1 MTPLELLHVATA
13 PSVRFMDRLRLNS
26 KLMLIAAV
34 FVGVAV
40 IMAALLVREINTK
53 VAHLQQLQT
62 GEAAFPKAITL
73 MRDISSHAA
82 QSRRAL
88 GGDAAAQ
95 AEIPRI
101 VDTLR
106 AGTAAAIE
114 VREQLPP
121 DPRLDKAVEELQAAM
136 ELALQPSDDINTII
150 QHDLDAIAKVRNFMS
165 VLEVASDLY
174 LDNEEG
180 TLLLG
185 EIVTAHGPLLLDRAL
200 RIRALGNLVIDGGAV
215 WVEDRIDLTSSD
227 REIGNALET
236 LGGAVADLG
245 TEFDAVRAPLEGVNS
260 AFAALRQGMKEG
272 LLDAEEIQMDAAELL
287 ALGQAADASV
297 YALLDVVE
305 PMLKNRIASRLSA
318 LSTERSLVIGAIVI
332 ALLLAGYLFLGF
344 TQSVGRA
351 VREIAASANDLAG
364 GVFRERVN
372 VRSNDELRQI
382 ANALESVSTAIRR
395 FAAAQTEMADQH
407 AAGLI
412 SHRID
417 AATFEGEYRKLAEG
431 TNELADGHLQ
441 VKMQAVELMGRYGIG
456 DLSGDMPELPG
467 EKKRITEAMRLTKT
481 NMSAIS
487 AEIQRLVT
495 AANAGDFSAR
505 GDANQFQHEFRRM
518 IEGLNSLM
526 AVSDAGLRDVGR
538 VLDALARG
546 DLTESITAEYRGQFD
561 ALKQA
566 ANTTVKSLGE
576 LIGQVKEATDSI
588 NTAAREIAAGNSD
601 LSGRTEQ
608 QAASLEET
616 ASSMEELT
624 STVRQ
629 NAENARSANQLA
641 IGAGEV
647 AEKGGSVVGEVVTTM
662 GDIDAAS
669 RKIVDIIS
677 VIDGIAFQTNILALN
692 AAVEAARAGEQ
703 GRGFAVVAS
712 EVRSLAQRSAAAAK
726 EIKTLIG
733 DTVDKIA
740 TGSSLVDSAGKTMA
754 EIVTS
759 VKRVTDIMGEISA
772 ASAEQSS
779 GIEQVNATITQM
791 DEVTQQNAALVEE
804 ASASAR
810 ALEDQAGALS
820 VAVSR
825 FRLNSNQASL
835 RAVPPMRSSAPAVAA
850 PRSDEASPTSTSPAV
865 AGSSAETKRE
875 PAKPGLRAVAGKATP
890 SRPLKPLAATA
901 RSASS
906 SRAPAKP
913 APSRNAP
920 TGPAAPSASDDMEW
934 TEF

>member
-1 MTPLELLHVATA
+1 MTPLELLQVATA
-13 PSVRFMDRLRLNS
+13 PSARFMDRLRLNS

-34 FVGVAV
+34 FVAV
-40 IMAALLVREINTK
+40 SIVLAILLVQNINRD
-53 VAHLQQLQT
+53 VNHLQQVQT
-62 GEAAFPKAITL
+62 GEALFPRAISL
-73 MRDISSHAA
+73 IRNVSGHAA
-82 QSRRAL
+82 AARRGL
-88 GGDAAAQ
+88 GGDAQSLSEASRLRQEISDQVAALVRDS
-95 AEIPRI
+95 AALPEEPR
-101 VDTLR
+101 L
-106 AGTAAAIE
+106 TAALEAM
-114 VREQLPP
+114 Q
-121 DPRLDKAVEELQAAM
+121 QAAA
-136 ELALQPSDDINTII
+136 EATQESDDINTIVQRDMALI
-150 QHDLDAIAKVRNFMS
+150 EKVRGTFAALS
-165 VLEVASDLY
+165 IASDLF
-174 LDNEEG
+174 LDNDEA
-180 TLLLG
+180 TLLMG
-185 EIVTAHGPLLLDRAL
+185 EIVTEHTPALLDRSL

-227 REIGNALET
+227 REIKTALANLAGAVNN
-236 LGGAVADLG
+236 LGGDFAAVK
-245 TEFDAVRAPLEGVNS
+245 TSLEGLQS
-260 AFAALRQGMKEG
+260 SFEALSTAMKEG
-272 LLDAEEIQMDAAELL
+272 LLDAEEIEMETTELL
-287 ALGQAADASV
+287 SLGQAADASV
-297 YALLDVVE
+297 YAMLDLVE
-305 PMLKNRIASRLSA
+305 PLLKARIESRLSA
-318 LSTERSLVIGAIVI
+318 LTTERTLVIGAIVI

-351 VREIAASANDLAG
+351 VREIAASANDLAN

-372 VRSNDELRQI
+372 VRSNDEMRQI
-382 ANALESVSTAIRR
+382 ANAMESVSTAVRR
-395 FAAAQTEMADQH
+395 FAGAQTEMADQH

-417 AATFEGEYRKLAEG
+417 AGTFQGEYRTLAEG
-431 TNELADGHLQ
+431 TNELVAGHIQ
-441 VKMQAVELMGRYGIG
+441 VQMQAVDLMGRYGIG
-456 DLSGDMPELPG
+456 DLSTDMPELPG
-467 EKKRITEAMRLTKT
+467 EKKRITDAMRTTKT
-481 NMSAIS
+481 NLAAIS
-487 AEIQRLVT
+487 AEIQRLVG

-526 AVSDAGLRDVGR
+526 SVSDAGLRDVGR
-538 VLDALARG
+538 VLEALARG
-546 DLTESITAEYRGQFD
+546 DLTETVSAEYRGQFD

-566 ANTTVKSLGE
+566 ANSTVKSLGE
-576 LIGQVKEATDSI
+576 LIGQVKQATDSI

-601 LSGRTEQ
+601 LSARTEQ

-647 AEKGGSVVGEVVTTM
+647 AEKGGTVVGEVVTTM
-662 GDIDAAS
+662 GEIDAAS

-712 EVRSLAQRSAAAAK
+712 EVRSLAQRSAGAAK

-740 TGSSLVDSAGKTMA
+740 AGSSLVDSAGKTMA
-754 EIVTS
+754 EVVTS

-779 GIEQVNATITQM
+779 GIEQVNATVTQM

-810 ALEDQAGALS
+810 ALEDQAAALAES
-820 VAVSR
+820 VSR
-825 FRLNSNQASL
+825 FRLSAAQAGARAAAPL
-835 RAVPPMRSSAPAVAA
+835 RAPGASPSAAASEPAAKADGQAAGKPGNTPSPSANKPATKPAASAPK
-850 PRSDEASPTSTSPAV
+850 
-865 AGSSAETKRE
+865 AG
-875 PAKPGLRAVAGKATP
+875 
-890 SRPLKPLAATA
+890 TA
-901 RSASS
+901 RAASTL
-906 SRAPAKP
+906 RPVPKAVPRGAPA
-913 APSRNAP
+913 
-920 TGPAAPSASDDMEW
+920 AAPSGDDMEW

>member
-1 MTPLELLHVATA
+1 MTPLQLLQVATA
-13 PSVRFMDRLRLNS
+13 PSARFMDRLRLNS

-34 FVGVAV
+34 FVAV
-40 IMAALLVREINTK
+40 SIVLAILLVQNINRD
-53 VAHLQQLQT
+53 VNHLQQVQT
-62 GEAAFPKAITL
+62 GEALFPRAISL
-73 MRDISSHAA
+73 IRNVSGHAA
-82 QSRRAL
+82 AARRGL
-88 GGDAAAQ
+88 GGDAQSLSEASRLRQEISDQVAALVRDS
-95 AEIPRI
+95 AALPEEPR
-101 VDTLR
+101 L
-106 AGTAAAIE
+106 TAALEAM
-114 VREQLPP
+114 Q
-121 DPRLDKAVEELQAAM
+121 QAAA
-136 ELALQPSDDINTII
+136 EATKESDDINTIVQRDMALI
-150 QHDLDAIAKVRNFMS
+150 ETVRGTFS
-165 VLEVASDLY
+165 ALSVASDLL
-174 LDNEEG
+174 LDNDEA
-180 TLLLG
+180 TLVLG
-185 EIVTAHGPLLLDRAL
+185 EIVTEHAPALLDRSL

-227 REIGNALET
+227 REIKTALANLAGAVNN
-236 LGGAVADLG
+236 LGGDFAAVK
-245 TEFDAVRAPLEGVNS
+245 TSLEGLQS
-260 AFAALRQGMKEG
+260 SFEALSTAMKEG
-272 LLDAEEIQMDAAELL
+272 LLDAEEIQMETTELL
-287 ALGQAADASV
+287 SLGQAADASV
-297 YALLDVVE
+297 YAMLDLVE
-305 PMLKNRIASRLSA
+305 PMLKARIESRLSA
-318 LSTERSLVIGAIVI
+318 LTTQRTLVISAIAI

-351 VREIAASANDLAG
+351 VREIAASANDLAS

-372 VRSNDELRQI
+372 VRSNDEMRQI
-382 ANALESVSTAIRR
+382 ANALESVSTAVRR
-395 FAAAQTEMADQH
+395 FASAQTEMADQH

-417 AATFEGEYRKLAEG
+417 AGTFQGEYRTLAEG
-431 TNELADGHLQ
+431 TNELVDGHIQ
-441 VKMQAVELMGRYGIG
+441 VKMQAVDLMGRYGIG
-456 DLSGDMPELPG
+456 DLSADMPELPG
-467 EKKRITEAMRLTKT
+467 EKKRITDAMRTTKT
-481 NMSAIS
+481 NLAAIS
-487 AEIQRLVT
+487 AEIQRLVG

-505 GDANQFQHEFRRM
+505 GDVSQFQHEFRRM

-538 VLDALARG
+538 VLEALARG
-546 DLTESITAEYRGQFD
+546 DLTETVSAEYRGQFD

-566 ANTTVKSLGE
+566 ANSTVKSLGE
-576 LIGQVKEATDSI
+576 LIGQVKQATDSI

-601 LSGRTEQ
+601 LSARTEQ

-647 AEKGGSVVGEVVTTM
+647 AEKGGMVVGEVVTTM
-662 GDIDAAS
+662 GEIDAAS

-712 EVRSLAQRSAAAAK
+712 EVRSLAQRSAGAAK

-740 TGSSLVDSAGKTMA
+740 AGSSLVDSAGKTMA
-754 EIVTS
+754 EVVTS

-779 GIEQVNATITQM
+779 GIEQVNATVTQM

-804 ASASAR
+804 ATASAR
-810 ALEDQAGALS
+810 ALEDQAAALADS
-820 VAVSR
+820 VSR
-825 FRLNSNQASL
+825 FRLSAAQAATRSAAPL
-835 RAVPPMRSSAPAVAA
+835 RAPGPSLGAAASEAALKANAKSTGKAGNPPP
-850 PRSDEASPTSTSPAV
+850 SPA
-865 AGSSAETKRE
+865 SK
-875 PAKPGLRAVAGKATP
+875 PA
-890 SRPLKPLAATA
+890 
-901 RSASS
+901 
-906 SRAPAKP
+906 AKP
-913 APSRNAP
+913 AQAAPKASTARAASTLRPVPKAVPRSAP
-920 TGPAAPSASDDMEW
+920 TAASTGDDMEW

>member
-1 MTPLELLHVATA
+1 MTPLELLQIATA
-13 PSVRFMDRLRLNS
+13 PSARFMDRLRLNT
-26 KLMLIAAV
+26 KLVLIAAV
-34 FVGVAV
+34 FVVVSIALA
-40 IMAALLVREINTK
+40 ILLVQNDTREIDRLRQ
-53 VAHLQQLQT
+53 VQT
-62 GEAAFPKAITL
+62 GEALFPQAISL
-73 MRDISSHAA
+73 VRNVSDHAA
-82 QSRRAL
+82 AARKGLDGDAQALTEASRLREAISAGVSAL
-88 GGDAAAQ
+88 VRDAGELPEEPRLTSALQALQDAAA
-95 AEIPRI
+95 E
-101 VDTLR
+101 
-106 AGTAAAIE
+106 
-114 VREQLPP
+114 
-121 DPRLDKAVEELQAAM
+121 AVQ
-136 ELALQPSDDINTII
+136 QSDDINTIV
-150 QHDLDAIAKVRNFMS
+150 QRDAALIEALRGTFSALN
-165 VLEVASDLY
+165 VASDLI
-174 LDNEEG
+174 LDNDEA
-180 TLLLG
+180 TLVMG
-185 EIVTAHGPLLLDRAL
+185 EIIAEHAPTLLDRSL

-227 REIGNALET
+227 REIKTALVSLVGAVNN
-236 LGGAVADLG
+236 LGGDYVAVKTSLDSIEAS
-245 TEFDAVRAPLEGVNS
+245 FDALSS
-260 AFAALRQGMKEG
+260 AMKEE
-272 LLDAEEIQMDAAELL
+272 LLDAEEIQMETAELL
-287 ALGQAADASV
+287 NLGRAADESV
-297 YALLDVVE
+297 YTMLDLVE
-305 PMLKNRIASRLSA
+305 PMLKARIESRLSA
-318 LSTERSLVIGAIVI
+318 LVTERTLIVSAIAS

-344 TQSVGRA
+344 THSVGRA
-351 VREIAASANDLAG
+351 VREIAASANDLAS

-372 VRSNDELRQI
+372 VQSQDELREI
-382 ANALESVSTAIRR
+382 AKAMESVGNAVRR

-417 AATFEGEYRKLAEG
+417 AQQFEGEYRKLAEG
-431 TNELADGHLQ
+431 VNEVVDAQ
-441 VKMQAVELMGRYGIG
+441 ISTTEQAVALMGSYGIG
-456 DLSGDMPELPG
+456 DLSTDMPDLPG
-467 EKKRITEAMRLTKT
+467 EKKRITNAMRTTKS
-481 NMSAIS
+481 NLVAIS
-487 AEIQRLVT
+487 AEIQRLVD

-526 AVSDAGLRDVGR
+526 AVSDSGLRDVGR
-538 VLDALARG
+538 VLEALSRG
-546 DLTESITAEYRGQFD
+546 DLTETISAEYRGQFD

-566 ANTTVKSLGE
+566 ANSTVKSLGD

-601 LSGRTEQ
+601 LSSRTEQ

-712 EVRSLAQRSAAAAK
+712 EVRSLAQRSAGAAK

-779 GIEQVNATITQM
+779 GIEQVNATVTQM

-804 ASASAR
+804 ATASAR
-810 ALEDQAGALS
+810 ALEDQAAGLAT
-820 VAVSR
+820 AVSR
-825 FRLNSNQASL
+825 FKLSREALAAKPVVRAPGSTPIRAERSAAAPTKDPLKKSEAPSKQEPATSRPPSKSATVKPLQRPAAKSAAST
-835 RAVPPMRSSAPAVAA
+835 PMRGSKP
-850 PRSDEASPTSTSPAV
+850 STS
-865 AGSSAETKRE
+865 AE
-875 PAKPGLRAVAGKATP
+875 
-890 SRPLKPLAATA
+890 
-901 RSASS
+901 
-906 SRAPAKP
+906 
-913 APSRNAP
+913 
-920 TGPAAPSASDDMEW
+920 DDMEW

>member
-1 MTPLELLHVATA
+1 
-13 PSVRFMDRLRLNS
+13 
-26 KLMLIAAV
+26 ML
-34 FVGVAV
+34 
-40 IMAALLVREINTK
+40 
-53 VAHLQQLQT
+53 
-62 GEAAFPKAITL
+62 
-73 MRDISSHAA
+73 
-82 QSRRAL
+82 
-88 GGDAAAQ
+88 
-95 AEIPRI
+95 
-101 VDTLR
+101 
-106 AGTAAAIE
+106 
-114 VREQLPP
+114 
-121 DPRLDKAVEELQAAM
+121 
-136 ELALQPSDDINTII
+136 
-150 QHDLDAIAKVRNFMS
+150 
-165 VLEVASDLY
+165 
-174 LDNEEG
+174 
-180 TLLLG
+180 
-185 EIVTAHGPLLLDRAL
+185 
-200 RIRALGNLVIDGGAV
+200 
-215 WVEDRIDLTSSD
+215 
-227 REIGNALET
+227 
-236 LGGAVADLG
+236 
-245 TEFDAVRAPLEGVNS
+245 
-260 AFAALRQGMKEG
+260 
-272 LLDAEEIQMDAAELL
+272 
-287 ALGQAADASV
+287 
-297 YALLDVVE
+297 
-305 PMLKNRIASRLSA
+305 
-318 LSTERSLVIGAIVI
+318 

-382 ANALESVSTAIRR
+382 ANAMESVSTAIRR
-395 FAAAQTEMADQH
+395 FASAQTEMADQH

-417 AATFEGEYRKLAEG
+417 ATAFEGEYRKLAEG
-431 TNELADGHLQ
+431 TNELVDGHIQ
-441 VKMQAVELMGRYGIG
+441 INAQAVDLMGRYGIG
-456 DLSGDMPELPG
+456 DLSTDMPELPG
-467 EKKRITEAMRLTKT
+467 EKRRITDAMRTTKS
-481 NMSAIS
+481 NLAAIS

-495 AANAGDFSAR
+495 AANAGDFGAR

-526 AVSDAGLRDVGR
+526 AVSDAG
-538 VLDALARG
+538 
-546 DLTESITAEYRGQFD
+546 TAEYRGQFD

-647 AEKGGSVVGEVVTTM
+647 AERGGSVVGEVVTTM
-662 GDIDAAS
+662 GNIDAAS

-712 EVRSLAQRSAAAAK
+712 EVRSLAQRSAGAAK

-740 TGSSLVDSAGKTMA
+740 TGSALVDSAGKTMA

-810 ALEDQAGALS
+810 SLEDQASALS
-820 VAVSR
+820 SAVSR
-825 FRLNSNQASL
+825 FRLSTQTASAKL
-835 RAVPPMRSSAPAVAA
+835 PGATAA
-850 PRSDEASPTSTSPAV
+850 RHLTSTAPSSRPASAD
-865 AGSSAETKRE
+865 AGAEPSAE
-875 PAKPGLRAVAGKATP
+875 PAKPALRH
-890 SRPLKPLAATA
+890 
-901 RSASS
+901 SA
-906 SRAPAKP
+906 AKP
-913 APSRNAP
+913 AAARP
-920 TGPAAPSASDDMEW
+920 TKPAATPARPAPGARPAPKIAPVRAQPATPASSDDMEW

>member
-1 MTPLELLHVATA
+1 MTPLELLQVATA
-13 PSVRFMDRLRLNS
+13 PSARFMDRLRLNS
-26 KLMLIAAV
+26 KLILIAAV
-34 FVGVAV
+34 FVAV
-40 IMAALLVREINTK
+40 SIVLAVLLVQSINREVN
-53 VAHLQQLQT
+53 HLQQVQT
-62 GEAAFPKAITL
+62 GETLFPQG
-73 MRDISSHAA
+73 ISLLRNVSAHAA
-82 QSRRAL
+82 AARKGL
-88 GGDAAAQ
+88 GGDAQAA
-95 AEIPRI
+95 AEADRLRQVITDEVAALVRDSAKLPEEPR
-101 VDTLR
+101 L
-106 AGTAAAIE
+106 TAALEA
-114 VREQLPP
+114 LS
-121 DPRLDKAVEELQAAM
+121 AAAA
-136 ELALQPSDDINTII
+136 EASQDSDDINTIVQRDMALI
-150 QHDLDAIAKVRNFMS
+150 EKVRGTFAALS
-165 VLEVASDLY
+165 IASDLY
-174 LDNEEG
+174 LDSDEA

-185 EIVTAHGPLLLDRAL
+185 EIVTDHAPALLDRSL

-227 REIGNALET
+227 REIKTALAG
-236 LGGAVADLG
+236 LAGAVNNLG
-245 TEFDAVRAPLEGVNS
+245 SDYSQVAASLEGINAS
-260 AFAALRQGMKEG
+260 FEALSKGMKEG
-272 LLDAEEIQMDAAELL
+272 LLDAEEIQMESSQLL
-287 ALGQAADASV
+287 SLGQGADASV
-297 YALLDVVE
+297 YALLDVAE
-305 PMLKNRIASRLSA
+305 PLLKARIEERLSA
-318 LSTERSLVIGAIVI
+318 LTTERTVVIGGIVL

-382 ANALESVSTAIRR
+382 ANAMESVSTAIRR
-395 FAAAQTEMADQH
+395 FARAQTEMADQH
-407 AAGLI
+407 EAGLI

-417 AATFEGEYRKLAEG
+417 ASSFEGEYRKLAES
-431 TNELADGHLQ
+431 TNEFVEGHIR
-441 VKMQAVELMGRYGIG
+441 VKMQAVDIMGRYGIG
-456 DLSGDMPELPG
+456 DLAPDMPELPG
-467 EKKRITEAMRLTKT
+467 EKGRITQAVRLTKT

-487 AEIQRLVT
+487 AEIQRLVA

-538 VLDALARG
+538 VLDALAKG

-647 AEKGGSVVGEVVTTM
+647 AERGGSVVGEVVTTM

-712 EVRSLAQRSAAAAK
+712 EVRSLAQRSAGAAK

-740 TGSSLVDSAGKTMA
+740 TGSALVDSAGKTMA

-810 ALEDQAGALS
+810 ALEDQAAALS
-820 VAVSR
+820 GAVSR
-825 FRLNSNQASL
+825 FRL
-835 RAVPPMRSSAPAVAA
+835 SAQAA
-850 PRSDEASPTSTSPAV
+850 PRTAAPLAPRTPATE
-865 AGSSAETKRE
+865 SSAATKPSTAET
-875 PAKPGLRAVAGKATP
+875 LRAESP
-890 SRPLKPLAATA
+890 
-901 RSASS
+901 
-906 SRAPAKP
+906 APAKP
-913 APSRNAP
+913 APRSTPAKPAAAKPNKPAAAAARSTPSARPAP
-920 TGPAAPSASDDMEW
+920 KVVPMRGAPAAPSASDDMEW

>member
-34 FVGVAV
+34 FVAV
-40 IMAALLVREINTK
+40 SIVLAILLIRNVNREVN
-53 VAHLQQLQT
+53 HLQQVQT
-62 GEAAFPKAITL
+62 GEAMFPQG
-73 MRDISSHAA
+73 ISLLRNVSAHAA
-82 QSRRAL
+82 AARKGLA
-88 GGDAAAQ
+88 GDAQAA
-95 AEIPRI
+95 AEASRLRQVMSDEVAALVRDSAALPEEPR
-101 VDTLR
+101 L
-106 AGTAAAIE
+106 TAALEAL
-114 VREQLPP
+114 Q
-121 DPRLDKAVEELQAAM
+121 QAAA
-136 ELALQPSDDINTII
+136 EASQESDDINTIVQRDMALI
-150 QHDLDAIAKVRNFMS
+150 EKVRGTFAALS
-165 VLEVASDLY
+165 IASDLF
-174 LDNEEG
+174 LDNDEA

-185 EIVTAHGPLLLDRAL
+185 EIVTEHAPALLDRSL

-227 REIGNALET
+227 REIKTA
-236 LGGAVADLG
+236 LGGLAGAVNNLGADYSQV
-245 TEFDAVRAPLEGVNS
+245 AASLEGINA
-260 AFAALRQGMKEG
+260 AFEALSRGMKEG
-272 LLDAEEIQMDAAELL
+272 LLDAEEIQMETSQLL
-287 ALGQAADASV
+287 SLGQGADASV
-297 YALLDVVE
+297 SAMLDIVE
-305 PMLKNRIASRLSA
+305 PLLKARIASRLSA
-318 LSTERSLVIGAIVI
+318 LSTERALIVGGI
-332 ALLLAGYLFLGF
+332 LLALLLAGYLFIGF

-351 VREIAASANDLAG
+351 VREIAGAANDLAG

-382 ANALESVSTAIRR
+382 ANAMESVSTAIRR
-395 FAAAQTEMADQH
+395 FASAQTEMADQH

-417 AATFEGEYRKLAEG
+417 AGTFEGEYRKLAEG

-467 EKKRITEAMRLTKT
+467 EKKRITDAMRLTKT

-487 AEIQRLVT
+487 AEIQRLVA

-538 VLDALARG
+538 VLDALSRG

-566 ANTTVKSLGE
+566 TNTTVKSLGE

-712 EVRSLAQRSAAAAK
+712 EVRSLAQRSAGAAK
-726 EIKTLIG
+726 EIKSLIG

-740 TGSSLVDSAGKTMA
+740 TGSALVDSAGKTMA

-779 GIEQVNATITQM
+779 GIEQVNATVTQM

-810 ALEDQAGALS
+810 ALEDQAAALS
-820 VAVSR
+820 SAVSR
-825 FRLNSNQASL
+825 FRL
-835 RAVPPMRSSAPAVAA
+835 SAQAA
-850 PRSDEASPTSTSPAV
+850 PRTAPTPAPAPRAPAGEPSAATKPSTADKPKAESPA
-865 AGSSAETKRE
+865 T
-875 PAKPGLRAVAGKATP
+875 
-890 SRPLKPLAATA
+890 
-901 RSASS
+901 
-906 SRAPAKP
+906 AKP
-913 APSRNAP
+913 APRATPAKPSAAKPNKPAAAAARSTPSARPAP
-920 TGPAAPSASDDMEW
+920 KVVPMRGAPAAPSASDDMEW

>member
-1 MTPLELLHVATA
+1 MTPLELLQAATA
-13 PSVRFMDRLRLNS
+13 PSARFMDRLRLNS

-34 FVGVAV
+34 FVAV
-40 IMAALLVREINTK
+40 SIVLAILLVRGINK
-53 VAHLQQLQT
+53 EVSHLQQVQS
-62 GEAAFPKAITL
+62 GEALFPQAISL
-73 MRDISSHAA
+73 IRNVSAHAA
-82 QSRRAL
+82 SARKGLAGDSQAL
-88 GGDAAAQ
+88 AEANRLRQVMADEVAALVRDSAVLPEEPRLTAALKAMQDAAAEATQ
-95 AEIPRI
+95 E
-101 VDTLR
+101 
-106 AGTAAAIE
+106 
-114 VREQLPP
+114 
-121 DPRLDKAVEELQAAM
+121 
-136 ELALQPSDDINTII
+136 SDDINTIVQRDMALI
-150 QHDLDAIAKVRNFMS
+150 EKVRATFGALN
-165 VLEVASDLY
+165 VASDLF
-174 LDNEEG
+174 LDSDEA
-180 TLLLG
+180 TLLMG
-185 EIVTAHGPLLLDRAL
+185 EIVAEHGPALLDRSL

-227 REIGNALET
+227 REIKSALDT
-236 LGGAVADLG
+236 LAVAVSNLG
-245 TEFDAVRAPLEGVNS
+245 SDYSQVATSLEGVTT
-260 AFAALRQGMKEG
+260 AFEALSKGMKEG
-272 LLDAEEIQMDAAELL
+272 LLDAEEIQMETAQLL
-287 ALGQAADASV
+287 SLGQAADASV
-297 YALLDVVE
+297 YAMLDVVE
-305 PMLKNRIASRLSA
+305 PLLKARIDSRLSA
-318 LSTERSLVIGAIVI
+318 LTTERMLVISAILT

-351 VREIAASANDLAG
+351 VREIAASANDLAR

-382 ANALESVSTAIRR
+382 ANALESVSTAVRR

-417 AATFEGEYRKLAEG
+417 AGVFEGEYRKLAEG
-431 TNELADGHLQ
+431 TNELVDGHIQ
-441 VKMQAVELMGRYGIG
+441 VNAQAVELMGRYGIG
-456 DLSGDMPELPG
+456 DLSTDMTELPG
-467 EKKRITEAMRLTKT
+467 EKRRITDAMRTTKS
-481 NMSAIS
+481 NLGAIS
-487 AEIQRLVT
+487 AEIQRLVS

-505 GDANQFQHEFRRM
+505 GEASQFQHEFRRM

-538 VLDALARG
+538 VLDALAKG

-647 AEKGGSVVGEVVTTM
+647 AERGGSVVGEVVTTM

-712 EVRSLAQRSAAAAK
+712 EVRSLAQRSAGAAK

-740 TGSSLVDSAGKTMA
+740 TGSALVDSAGKTMA

-779 GIEQVNATITQM
+779 GIEQVNATVTQM

-810 ALEDQAGALS
+810 ALEDQASALS
-820 VAVSR
+820 GAVSR
-825 FRLNSNQASL
+825 FRL
-835 RAVPPMRSSAPAVAA
+835 SAQ
-850 PRSDEASPTSTSPAV
+850 
-865 AGSSAETKRE
+865 SA
-875 PAKPGLRAVAGKATP
+875 
-890 SRPLKPLAATA
+890 
-901 RSASS
+901 
-906 SRAPAKP
+906 AKP
-913 APSRNAP
+913 AAAGGGGSRPATRYAPMSKPGGSDAGTENATESAKPAARPIVAKAASTKPGKPQTASSRSAPTARPAPRIVPMRNAP
-920 TGPAAPSASDDMEW
+920 ATPSASDDMEW

>member
-1 MTPLELLHVATA
+1 
-13 PSVRFMDRLRLNS
+13 
-26 KLMLIAAV
+26 
-34 FVGVAV
+34 
-40 IMAALLVREINTK
+40 
-53 VAHLQQLQT
+53 
-62 GEAAFPKAITL
+62 
-73 MRDISSHAA
+73 
-82 QSRRAL
+82 
-88 GGDAAAQ
+88 
-95 AEIPRI
+95 
-101 VDTLR
+101 
-106 AGTAAAIE
+106 
-114 VREQLPP
+114 
-121 DPRLDKAVEELQAAM
+121 
-136 ELALQPSDDINTII
+136 
-150 QHDLDAIAKVRNFMS
+150 
-165 VLEVASDLY
+165 
-174 LDNEEG
+174 
-180 TLLLG
+180 
-185 EIVTAHGPLLLDRAL
+185 
-200 RIRALGNLVIDGGAV
+200 
-215 WVEDRIDLTSSD
+215 
-227 REIGNALET
+227 
-236 LGGAVADLG
+236 
-245 TEFDAVRAPLEGVNS
+245 
-260 AFAALRQGMKEG
+260 
-272 LLDAEEIQMDAAELL
+272 
-287 ALGQAADASV
+287 
-297 YALLDVVE
+297 
-305 PMLKNRIASRLSA
+305 
-318 LSTERSLVIGAIVI
+318 
-332 ALLLAGYLFLGF
+332 
-344 TQSVGRA
+344 
-351 VREIAASANDLAG
+351 VREIAATANDLAG

-382 ANALESVSTAIRR
+382 ANAMESVSTAIRR
-395 FAAAQTEMADQH
+395 FASAQTEMADQH

-417 AATFEGEYRKLAEG
+417 AMSFEGEYRKLAEG
-431 TNELADGHLQ
+431 TNELVDGHIQ
-441 VKMQAVELMGRYGIG
+441 INAQAVDLMGRYGIG
-456 DLSGDMPELPG
+456 DLSTDMPELPG
-467 EKKRITEAMRLTKT
+467 EKRRITDAMRTTKS
-481 NMSAIS
+481 NLAAIS

-495 AANAGDFSAR
+495 AANAGDFGAR

-538 VLDALARG
+538 VLDALAKG

-647 AEKGGSVVGEVVTTM
+647 AERGGSVVGEVVTTM
-662 GDIDAAS
+662 GEIDAAS

-712 EVRSLAQRSAAAAK
+712 EVRSLAQRSAGAAK
-726 EIKTLIG
+726 EIKGLIG

-740 TGSSLVDSAGKTMA
+740 NGSALVDSAGKTMA

-779 GIEQVNATITQM
+779 GIEQVNATVTQM

-810 ALEDQAGALS
+810 ALEDQASALS
-820 VAVSR
+820 SAVSR
-825 FRLNSNQASL
+825 FRLSAQASAAKL
-835 RAVPPMRSSAPAVAA
+835 PGAAAARHSASMSASNRPSSADAA
-850 PRSDEASPTSTSPAV
+850 AESPAEAV
-865 AGSSAETKRE
+865 KQPPRPSA
-875 PAKPGLRAVAGKATP
+875 
-890 SRPLKPLAATA
+890 
-901 RSASS
+901 
-906 SRAPAKP
+906 AKP
-913 APSRNAP
+913 AAARPTKPTATPARPAP
-920 TGPAAPSASDDMEW
+920 GARPAPKIAPVRAQPAAPASSDDMEW